1 MPSLSFAEY
10 RSAFPEVPA
19 DSLFNRYIAYGGLP
33 YTVKLDDPQDLADY
47 LGGAFPSRGGHR
59 VGSTYRPPPSMTV
72 NGDRLRKP

>member
-1 MPSLSFAEY
+1 MLSLSFAEY

-19 DSLFNRYIAYGGLP
+19 DSLFNRYLAYGGLP

-59 VGSTYRPPPSMTV
+59 VVSTYRPPPSMTV